1 MTFKFTLTAIFL
13 SLAILC
19 INIPVNGQM
28 CTGKNKS
35 TSNQESMVSQT
46 TIAQNS
52 TPQRMNTYTPL
63 NYTPPLANK
72 KLIMFPETVATKK
85 KQKKLLKK
93 RKKQKKANRQG
104 CIAINM

>member
-1 MTFKFTLTAIFL
+1 MTLKFTLTVIFL

-19 INIPVNGQM
+19 INIPVSGQM

-35 TSNQESMVSQT
+35 PHNEESMVTQT
-46 TIAQNS
+46 AIAQNVP
-52 TPQRMNTYTPL
+52 TKRIYIPP
-63 NYTPPLANK
+63 NYTPPLADK